1 VTNDKGQEERRMSAG
16 GFNSRYLVSTQW
28 LADRLDE
35 PDLRI
40 YDCTTVLV
48 PDPVVTYTIG
58 SGRDGYEEG
67 HIPGAGYIHCQDD
80 LSDASAQHRFM
91 LADPQTYARNV
102 GRLGIG
108 DGVRVVLYSRTQ
120 LFWSTRAWWT
130 LHAYGFDDAAVL
142 DGGFIKW
149 QVEGRPVSTAACA
162 YPPATFTPRPRR
174 EVIAGSR
181 DVLARIGRDDTVIVN
196 ALAREQHAGT
206 GGNTFG
212 TRAGHIA
219 GSVNAPYAEIA
230 DMEAGTFRSP
240 EEVRKVLAGA
250 GATPDKRIVNYCG
263 GGISAT
269 IGYLAERMLGY
280 GNTVLYD
287 ASMQEWALDDS
298 LPMERD

>member
-1 VTNDKGQEERRMSAG
+1 MTGN
-16 GFNSRYLVSTQW
+16 GFANPKYLVSTDW
-28 LADRLDE
+28 LADHLDD

-58 SGRDGYEEG
+58 SGRDGYDEG

-80 LSDASAQHRFM
+80 LSDTAAEHRFM
-91 LADPQTYARNV
+91 LADPETYARNV

-149 QVEGRPVSTAACA
+149 QAEGRPVSTAPCT
-162 YPPATFTPRPRR
+162 YPPTTFTPRPQPS
-174 EVIAGSR
+174 VIASR
-181 DVLARIGRDDTVIVN
+181 HDVLAQIGRPDTVIVN

-206 GGNTFG
+206 GGNSFG
-212 TRAGHIA
+212 RTGRIA

-230 DMEAGTFRSP
+230 DMAAGTFRAP
-240 EEVRKVLAGA
+240 DDIRNVLTDA
-250 GATPDKRIVNYCG
+250 GATPDKRILNYCG

-269 IGYLAERMLGY
+269 IGYLAERLLGY
-280 GNTVLYD
+280 ENTVLYD
-287 ASMQEWALDDS
+287 GSMQEWALDDK

>member
-1 VTNDKGQEERRMSAG
+1 MSGFAHDK
-16 GFNSRYLVSTQW
+16 YLVSTDW
-28 LADRLDE
+28 LAGHLDD

-48 PDPVVTYTIG
+48 PDPVVTYTIA

-80 LSDASAQHRFM
+80 LSDTSAQHRFM
-91 LADPQTYARNV
+91 LADPGTFAANV

-108 DGVRVVLYSRTQ
+108 DGVKVILYSRTQ
-120 LFWSTRAWWT
+120 LFWSTRAWWCF
-130 LHAYGFDDAAVL
+130 HAFGFDDVAVL

-149 QVEGRPVSTAACA
+149 QAEGRPVSTEPCI
-162 YPPATFTPRPRR
+162 YPPATFTPRPRP
-174 EVIAGSR
+174 EVYANQNT
-181 DVLARIGRDDTVIVN
+181 VLELMDHDDTVIVN

-212 TRAGHIA
+212 RPGRIA

-230 DMEAGTFRSP
+230 DMAAGTFRAP
-240 EEVRKVLAGA
+240 DEIRKVLDAA

-280 GNTVLYD
+280 ENTMLYD
-287 ASMQEWALDDS
+287 ASMQEWALDDK

>member
-1 VTNDKGQEERRMSAG
+1 MTDS
-16 GFNSRYLVSTQW
+16 GFANSKYLVSTDW
-28 LADRLDE
+28 LAGHLDD
-35 PDLRI
+35 PGLRI

-58 SGRDGYEEG
+58 SGADGYRQS

-80 LSDASAQHRFM
+80 LSDISAEHRFM
-91 LADPQTYARNV
+91 LADPASYARNV

-130 LHAYGFDDAAVL
+130 FHAYGFDDVAVL

-149 QVEGRPVSTAACA
+149 QAEGRPVSAAPCA
-162 YPPATFTPRPRR
+162 YPPATFTPRPKPA
-174 EVIAGSR
+174 VIANQQ
-181 DVLARIGRDDTVIVN
+181 DVLGLIGDGDTVIVN
-196 ALAREQHAGT
+196 ALARDQHAGT
-206 GGNTFG
+206 GGNSFG
-212 TRAGHIA
+212 RSGRIA

-230 DMEAGTFRSP
+230 DMAAGTFRAP
-240 EEVRKVLAGA
+240 AEIRKVLAEA

-269 IGYLAERMLGY
+269 IGYLAERLLGY
-280 GNTVLYD
+280 ENTVLYD
-287 ASMQEWALDDS
+287 GSMQEWALDDA

>member
-1 VTNDKGQEERRMSAG
+1 MAAN
-16 GFNSRYLVSTQW
+16 GFANPNYLVSTDL
-28 LADRLDE
+28 LADHID
-35 PDLRI
+35 DANLRI

-58 SGRDGYEEG
+58 SGRDGYDEG

-80 LSDASAQHRFM
+80 LSDTSAEHRFM
-91 LADPQTYARNV
+91 LADPATFAANA

-130 LHAYGFDDAAVL
+130 FHAYGFDDVAVL

-149 QVEGRPVSTAACA
+149 QAENRPVSTEPCT
-162 YPPATFTPRPRR
+162 YPPATFTPRPRPD
-174 EVIAGSR
+174 VIASSR
-181 DVLARIGRDDTVIVN
+181 DVLAEIANPDTVIVN
-196 ALAREQHAGT
+196 ALSREQHAGT

-212 TRAGHIA
+212 ARTGHIA

-230 DMEAGTFRSP
+230 DMAAGTFRSP
-240 EEVRKVLAGA
+240 DEIRKVLMQA
-250 GATPDKRIVNYCG
+250 GATPDKRILNYCG

-269 IGYLAERMLGY
+269 IGYLAEKMLGY
-280 GNTVLYD
+280 DNTVLYD
-287 ASMQEWALDDS
+287 GSMQEWALDES
-298 LPMERD
+298 LPMEKD

>member
-1 VTNDKGQEERRMSAG
+1 MAG
-16 GFNSRYLVSTQW
+16 SGFPNGKYLVSTDW
-28 LADRLDE
+28 LAEHLDD

-58 SGRDGYEEG
+58 SGRDGYDEG
-67 HIPGAGYIHCQDD
+67 HIPGAGYIHCQDN
-80 LSDASAQHRFM
+80 LSDTSADHRFM

-130 LHAYGFDDAAVL
+130 FHAYGFDDVAVL
-142 DGGFIKW
+142 DGGFIQW
-149 QVEGRPVSTAACA
+149 QAEGRSVSTAPCA
-162 YPPATFTPRPRR
+162 YPPATFTPRPRP
-174 EVIAGSR
+174 EVIASNR
-181 DVLARIGRDDTVIVN
+181 DVVGLIGRDDTVILN

-212 TRAGHIA
+212 RPGRIA

-230 DMEAGTFRSP
+230 DMAAGTYRSP
-240 EEVRKVLAGA
+240 DEIRKVLEQA
-250 GATPDKRIVNYCG
+250 GATPEKRIVNYCG

-280 GNTVLYD
+280 ENTALYD
-287 ASMQEWALDDS
+287 ASMQEWALDES

>member
-1 VTNDKGQEERRMSAG
+1 MSAG

-280 GNTVLYD
+280 ENTVLYD

>member
-1 VTNDKGQEERRMSAG
+1 MTDD
-16 GFNSRYLVSTQW
+16 GFPNPQYLVSTDW
-28 LADRLDE
+28 LATHLDDA
-35 PDLRI
+35 DLRI

-58 SGRDGYEEG
+58 SGEGGYREA

-80 LSDASAQHRFM
+80 LSDTSAEHRFM
-91 LADPQTYARNV
+91 LPDPATYAANV

-108 DGVRVVLYSRTQ
+108 DTTRVVLYSRSQ

-130 LHAYGFDDAAVL
+130 FHAYGFDNVAVL

-149 QVEGRPVSTAACA
+149 QAEGRPVSSAPCT
-162 YPPATFTPRPRR
+162 YPSATFTPRPQPA
-174 EVIAGSR
+174 VIANR
-181 DVLARIGRDDTVIVN
+181 QDVLAQIGRDDTVIVN

-212 TRAGHIA
+212 RTGRIA
-219 GSVNAPYAEIA
+219 GSVNAPYSEIA

-240 EEVRKVLAGA
+240 EEIRHVLEQA
-250 GATPDKRIVNYCG
+250 GATADKSILNYCG

-269 IGYLAERMLGY
+269 IGYLAEKLLGY
-280 GNTVLYD
+280 DNTVLYD
-287 ASMQEWALDDS
+287 GSMQEWALDDT

>member
-1 VTNDKGQEERRMSAG
+1 MNAFPDNK
-16 GFNSRYLVSTQW
+16 YLVSTGW
-28 LADRLDE
+28 LADHLDD

-40 YDCTTVLV
+40 YDCTTVLI
-48 PDPVVTYTIG
+48 PDPEVTYTIG

-80 LSDASAQHRFM
+80 LSDTSARHRFM
-91 LADPQTYARNV
+91 LADPATFAANV

-130 LHAYGFDDAAVL
+130 FHAYGFDDVAVL

-149 QVEGRPVSTAACA
+149 QQEGRPVEAGARA
-162 YPPATFTPRPRR
+162 YPPATFTPRPRP
-174 EVIAGSR
+174 EVIASAQDVR
-181 DVLARIGRDDTVIVN
+181 DQIGHDDTVIVN
-196 ALAREQHAGT
+196 ALSREQHAGT

-212 TRAGHIA
+212 DRAGHIA

-230 DMEAGTFRSP
+230 DMQAGSFRSP
-240 EEVRKVLAGA
+240 DEIRKLLEAA

-280 GNTVLYD
+280 ENTVLYD
-287 ASMQEWALDDS
+287 ASMQEWALDES